1 MIPLHLDIDVTRG
14 EVVESQHRVHAAVVV
29 RDGAPVA
36 GARDPH
42 LVSMWRSCAKFF
54 QVMPLLASGGFDGVG
69 WGPEELA
76 LSCASHGGE
85 PEHLVVVARMLTSLG
100 LEEGDLACGPH
111 EPLSTRGTK
120 LWRESGKPLTR
131 LHNNC
136 SGKHASMLARAK
148 TAGWAIRGYE
158 HGDHPVQRSCL
169 GEVSAWTGVPL
180 DDMPVGVDGCG
191 VPVMALSLERM
202 ALAYARLATAIEAG
216 ETIPARIAAAVRAHP
231 HLLGGT
237 ERFDTV
243 LLEETK
249 GEVIAKV
256 GAEGVHS
263 VAVPARG
270 LGLAL
275 KVEDGALRA
284 QQAAVLAALQ
294 QLDILPAELPARLAE
309 FAHRPIR
316 NTRGEVVGEIRPARV
331 ASTGSHAR

>member
-1 MIPLHLDIDVTRG
+1 MIPLRLDIEVTRG
-14 EVVESQHRVHAAVVV
+14 DVVESQHRVHAAVVV
-29 RDGAPVA
+29 REGAPVA
-36 GARDPH
+36 GARDPR
-42 LVSMWRSCAKFF
+42 LVSMWRSCAKVF
-54 QVMPLLASGGFDGVG
+54 QVMPLLASGGFDAVG

-85 PEHLVVVARMLTSLG
+85 PEHLAVVARMLSTLA
-100 LEEGDLACGPH
+100 LEAGDLACGPH
-111 EPLSTRGTK
+111 EPLSARGTK
-120 LWRESGKPLTR
+120 LWRESGGPLTR

-158 HGDHPVQRSCL
+158 HVDHPVQRACL
-169 GEVSAWTGVPL
+169 GEVSSWTGVPL

-191 VPVMALSLERM
+191 VPVMALSLDRM
-202 ALAYARLATAIEAG
+202 ALAYARFAVAIQSG
-216 ETIPARIAAAVRAHP
+216 ERIPARIAEALRAHP

-237 ERFDTV
+237 DRFDTV

-263 VAVPARG
+263 VAVPSRG

-294 QLDILPAELPARLAE
+294 QLDILPAELPERLAE

-316 NTRGEVVGEIRPARV
+316 NTRGEVVGEIRPVRD
-331 ASTGSHAR
+331 ASAGSGVR